1 MHIIFKIIYWN
12 NLTLTL
18 MFEVD
23 NESLKIPKRCLLISL
38 IFVLNLFFVSSLTSP
53 NKTRQHTHL
62 GFSSFSANIFSGS
75 LLSAYVLKHEQTRN
89 VVELGTLCKEK
100 NYENPIPTQSS
111 YLGWSETSKLPSYF
125 FLHNLFFSHEWHA
138 VLKTKHRH
146 YLTVFQTSFYSARHL
161 PSFQLRIPEIT

>member
-89 VVELGTLCKEK
+89 VVELGALSKEK

-125 FLHNLFFSHEWHA
+125 FLHNLFFHTSDMLFWKQNIAIIWQCSKQVFTLHDTCL
-138 VLKTKHRH
+138 VSNYGYLK
-146 YLTVFQTSFYSARHL
+146 
-161 PSFQLRIPEIT
+161 